1 MQDEKT
7 KHVAETLEE
16 QYKTEK
22 YGKLHR
28 ALLKHGIRTEL
39 YVGEGIE
46 MHYPYLYKPI
56 LTLQV
61 LDDENLVVLYKHE
74 PKLKDESRII
84 QEIWKVAKS
93 LKYKVMQINELSE
106 EESKPYFCRA
116 HEEDYG
122 N

>member
-7 KHVAETLEE
+7 KHVAETLEG

-22 YGKLHR
+22 YGNLHR
-28 ALLKHGIRTEL
+28 ALLKQGIRTDL
-39 YVGEGIE
+39 YVGKGIE
-46 MHYPYLYKPI
+46 MYYPYAYKPI

-61 LDDENLVVLYKHE
+61 LDDENLVILYKHE

-93 LKYKVMQINELSE
+93 LKYKVMQINELPE
-106 EESKPYFCRA
+106 EKPEHFCLWLDG
-116 HEEDYG
+116 EEC
-122 N
+122 

>member
-7 KHVAETLEE
+7 KDVAETLEG

-46 MHYPYLYKPI
+46 MHYPYVYKPI

-84 QEIWKVAKS
+84 QKIWKIAKS
-93 LKYKVMQINELSE
+93 LNYKVMQINELPEEKPAHFCSWLDE
-106 EESKPYFCRA
+106 EER
-116 HEEDYG
+116 
-122 N
+122 